1 MHTEAAENPTA
12 VQAEA
17 ATIAAV
23 DLGSNSFHMIVAS
36 QDSGQF
42 KVLDRLREPVRLA
55 AGLTPEHR
63 LSEEA
68 RARALACLERF
79 GQRLREFPAG
89 AVRAVGT
96 NTLRRA
102 NRDGAF
108 LEQARSALGHPI
120 EIISGVEEARLIYQG
135 VSHSVAADPGRRLV
149 MDIGGG
155 STELIIGED
164 YSPRYL
170 ESLYMGCVSMSQRFF
185 PDGSITKD
193 GMRRAVLAAQLEFR
207 QVLARIRKLPW
218 QTETGASGTIK
229 AIREIVISEGWSE
242 QGITYPSLK
251 RLRKALLS
259 AGRVD
264 RLKLKGLSEERR
276 PVLAGGFAILFAA
289 FEVLEMQRMSV
300 STGALREGLLFDL
313 LGRMRHEDIREVT
326 VTAMARRFQVDTEHV
341 GRVEQLA
348 LRFFEQVRECWELDD
363 QWRQW
368 LHWAACLHEVGLII
382 AHSQYHKHGAYL
394 IQHSDMAGFS
404 LGEQARLASLVRGHR
419 RKLGKELRKSQPPQI
434 LSTTLL
440 LRLAVLLQRERSD
453 QPPEDLLL
461 NCTPDGISL
470 RFPYGWLEA
479 HPLTRAGLEQEQDHL
494 AAAGLWLSFT

>member
-1 MHTEAAENPTA
+1 MQIDAAENPSA
-12 VQAEA
+12 PDAEA

-36 QDSGQF
+36 QDNGQV

-63 LSEEA
+63 LGEEA

-79 GQRLREFPAG
+79 GQRLREFPSG

-108 LEQARSALGHPI
+108 LEQARAALGHPI

-135 VSHSVAADPGRRLV
+135 VSHSVAAEPGRRLV

-155 STELIIGED
+155 STELIIGEGF
-164 YSPRYL
+164 SPLYM

-185 PDGSITKD
+185 PDGEISKEA
-193 GMRRAVLAAQLEFR
+193 MRRAVLAAQLEFR
-207 QVLARIRKLPW
+207 PMQARIRNLGW
-218 QTETGASGTIK
+218 LTETGASGTIK
-229 AIREIVISEGWSE
+229 AVREIIINEGWSE
-242 QGITYPSLK
+242 QGITYPALK
-251 RLRKALLS
+251 RLRKALLA
-259 AGRVD
+259 AGHAD
-264 RLKLKGLSEERR
+264 RLKLQGLSEERR

-289 FEVLEMQRMSV
+289 FEVLKMNRMNV

-313 LGRMRHEDIREVT
+313 LGRMRHEDIREAT
-326 VTAMARRFQVDTEHV
+326 VAAMAQRYQVDTEHAL
-341 GRVEQLA
+341 RVERLA
-348 LRFFEQVRECWELDD
+348 LQFFDQVQVCWGLDE

-394 IQHSDMAGFS
+394 IQNSDMAGFS
-404 LGEQARLASLVRGHR
+404 LGEQARLASCVRGHR
-419 RKLGKELRKSQPPQI
+419 RKLGKELWKSQPPQVLYI
-434 LSTTLL
+434 TLL
-440 LRLAVLLQRERSD
+440 LRLAVLLQRGRSD
-453 QPPEDLLL
+453 QLSRELELS
-461 NCTPDGISL
+461 CAPDGISL
-470 RFPYGWLEA
+470 RFPTGWLEA
-479 HPLTRAGLEQEQDHL
+479 HPLTRAGLEEERDYL
-494 AAAGLWLSFT
+494 AAAGLRLEFA